1 MHSLCMAGTSLTA
14 LTSLNL
20 ARLVNASC
28 MEDAWALRLASF
40 GMLRALDLS
49 GWHRMTD
56 HGLSCLLSVQTA
68 LQHLALA
75 HCKKISDVAMSGSLG
90 GLLSLKCAFWP
101 HDRLLVSACLWMG
114 GSADALNITGQGKG
128 L

>member
-1 MHSLCMAGTSLTA
+1 MHSLCMAGASLTA
-14 LTSLNL
+14 LTGLKL

-56 HGLSCLLSVQTA
+56 HGLSVVLAVQTG

-75 HCKKISDVAMSGSLG
+75 HCKKITDVAMSASLG
-90 GLLSLKCAFWP
+90 GLLTLKCAFW
-101 HDRLLVSACLWMG
+101 ACLFCGMLVYGWWRLIQSETVEME
-114 GSADALNITGQGKG
+114 T
-128 L
+128 